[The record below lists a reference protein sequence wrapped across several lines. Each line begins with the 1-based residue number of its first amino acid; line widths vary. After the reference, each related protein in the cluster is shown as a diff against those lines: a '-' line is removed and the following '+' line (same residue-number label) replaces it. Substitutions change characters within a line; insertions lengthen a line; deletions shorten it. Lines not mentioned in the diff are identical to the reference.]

1 MGIIEM
7 ALFDAVID
15 VILNGPQEEFE
26 AVISSEVLFALSKM
40 LTPVQFQDIIIAKNI
55 RIYGDVNA
63 YIASFVQQTV
73 AALSTM
79 AEGPAKEAT
88 KKGQTAFIEKLLA
101 REDISEESRTLLI
114 SARLEFAHAAAA
126 AGGKRRG
133 RGRRQT
139 IKKAHRRSGKTIK
152 KKYPSK

>member
-1 MGIIEM
+1 M
-7 ALFDAVID
+7 ALFDEVMG

-26 AVISSEVLFALSKM
+26 AVISSEVLSALSRI
-40 LTPVQFQDIIIAKNI
+40 LPPQQLQDIIIAKNI

-73 AALSTM
+73 GALATM
-79 AEGPAKEAT
+79 AEGAAKEAT
-88 KKGQTAFIEKLLA
+88 KRGQTAFIEKLLA
-101 REDISEESRTLLI
+101 REDISEESRRLLE
-114 SARLEFAHAAAA
+114 SARLDLSNAAAAA
-126 AGGKRRG
+126 AGGKRR
-133 RGRRQT
+133 RRQT

>member
-1 MGIIEM
+1 MS
-7 ALFDAVID
+7 LFDEVMD
-15 VILNGPQEEFE
+15 VIESGPQEEFE

-55 RIYGDVNA
+55 RIYGEVNA

-73 AALSTM
+73 AGLMTM

-101 REDISEESRTLLI
+101 REDISEESRRLLE
-114 SARLEFAHAAAA
+114 SARLDLSTSAAAA
-126 AGGKRRG
+126 AGGKRR
-133 RGRRQT
+133 RLRRRQT
-139 IKKAHRRSGKTIK
+139 IKKALHRSGKTIK